1 MSEKMDDIGDS
12 IDNSLKK
19 LNMYSIELALLD
31 FTKYDSD
38 T

>member
-1 MSEKMDDIGDS
+1 MSEKMEDIGDS

-19 LNMYSIELALLD
+19 LNMHSIELVLLD